1 MASVAP
7 VYEDRRVSIGRVFR
21 RALSALGK
29 SPALIVGLALI
40 LGGMPSLA
48 LRYIAS
54 ILIIGGPANAGSAS
68 IYRLLELMLV
78 SMPFS
83 LAVSSLAHAAMTRA
97 TVSAIEG
104 RTDSF
109 GACLETALAV
119 FLPVVA
125 MSIVSAIGVGL
136 GLILF
141 VVPGVILYLIWS
153 VALPA
158 LVIERIG
165 IFEALRRSAVLTK
178 GAKWQIFGISLIFVL
193 TFWGLSLV
201 LKTMG
206 LAMFDPA
213 QSSGLTT
220 GNVMSGI
227 LQTTAVLIAGG
238 TLWPSLY
245 LELRWWNEGES
256 VHELA
261 EVFA

>member
-7 VYEDRRVSIGRVFR
+7 VYEDRRVSIGRIFR
-21 RALSALGK
+21 RAFSALGR
-29 SPALIVGLALI
+29 SPVLIVGLALI
-40 LGGMPSLA
+40 LGGVPSLA
-48 LRYIAS
+48 LRYIAG
-54 ILIIGGPANAGSAS
+54 ILIAGGPLNAGSAS
-68 IYRLLELMLV
+68 IYRLLELLLV

-83 LAVSSLAHAAMTRA
+83 MAVSSLAHAAITRA

-104 RTDSF
+104 RTSSF
-109 GACLETALAV
+109 GECLETALAV
-119 FLPVVA
+119 FLPIFA
-125 MSIVSAIGVGL
+125 MSIVSTIAVGL
-136 GLILF
+136 GLILL
-141 VVPGVILYLIWS
+141 VVPGVVLYLIWS

-178 GAKWQIFGISLIFVL
+178 GAKWQILGISLIFL
-193 TFWGLSLV
+193 LSSWGLSLA

-206 LAMFDPA
+206 LVMYDPA
-213 QSSGLTT
+213 QPSGPTP
-220 GNVMSGI
+220 GNVISGI
-227 LQTTAVLIAGG
+227 LQGAAVFIAGG

-245 LELRWWNEGES
+245 LELRWWKEGES